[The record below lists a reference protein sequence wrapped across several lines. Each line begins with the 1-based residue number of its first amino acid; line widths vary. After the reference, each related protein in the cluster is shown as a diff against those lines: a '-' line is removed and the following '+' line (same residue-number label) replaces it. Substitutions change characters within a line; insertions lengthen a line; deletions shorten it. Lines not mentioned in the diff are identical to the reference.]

1 MDPNEM
7 ILQGWCII
15 MNYALHE
22 TVWQVF
28 WQLGKPSKYRSSTQM
43 VVLKL
48 NNLQLDTF
56 CTLKTGLV
64 WHLDP
69 HISLFFRFQLYQKII
84 FFMRTYVYFLD
95 SRCIRSKSCFLCDL
109 AELEAS
115 MIKASMVKASKFKV
129 SMIKASMVK
138 ASKLKASMV
147 KASMTWTMRQK
158 QDPVKELTGSQV
170 HWNVP

>member
-1 MDPNEM
+1 M

-15 MNYALHE
+15 MNYALYE
-22 TVWQVF
+22 TIWLVF
-28 WQLGKPSKYRSSTQM
+28 WQLGQPSKYQSSIQM

-95 SRCIRSKSCFLCDL
+95 SRCIRSKSCSLCDL

-129 SMIKASMVK
+129 SMIKASM
-138 ASKLKASMV
+138 
-147 KASMTWTMRQK
+147 TWTLRQK
-158 QDPVKELTGSQV
+158 QDPVKELTSSKV
-170 HWNVP
+170 HWNVS